1 LSDGAT
7 VVAAGAIL
15 SVPLGVLRA
24 GDIAFEPALP
34 STIIK
39 TIDRLG
45 FGVFEKVFLQFES
58 RWWTTSDKPDG
69 LYLLD
74 AEVFRYWL
82 DVSATSGS
90 PTLVAHIAGP
100 IAHRLAPTPQ
110 ARIEQAIDALR
121 VHLGRDIQPILNSF
135 ATFWANNQF
144 IRGGYTRLRPGAARE
159 EISQLKQP
167 HARLNLCGEHTSEI
181 RYGYVDG
188 AYSSGLRAARDMAE
202 LLYESPARY

>member
-1 LSDGAT
+1 
-7 VVAAGAIL
+7 
-15 SVPLGVLRA
+15 VPLGVLRA

-34 STIIK
+34 STINE

-69 LYLLD
+69 LYFLD

-90 PTLVAHIAGP
+90 PTLVAHIAGS
-100 IAHRLAPTPQ
+100 IAQRLAPSPQ

-121 VHLGRDIQPILNSF
+121 DHLDRDIPPILNSF

-144 IRGGYTRLRPGAARE
+144 FRGGYTRLRPGVARQ
-159 EISQLKQP
+159 EIYRLRQP
-167 HARLNLCGEHTSEI
+167 HGRLILCGEHTSEI

-202 LLYESPARY
+202 LL